1 MRLKSIKMSKLSRKC
16 KRITMPLSDR
26 FRIGNRSIVKPM
38 EKLVR
43 CKTIY
48 SKTYKK
54 KKSFQACLS

>member
-1 MRLKSIKMSKLSRKC
+1 
-16 KRITMPLSDR
+16 
-26 FRIGNRSIVKPM
+26 VKPM
-38 EKLVR
+38 EKPVR